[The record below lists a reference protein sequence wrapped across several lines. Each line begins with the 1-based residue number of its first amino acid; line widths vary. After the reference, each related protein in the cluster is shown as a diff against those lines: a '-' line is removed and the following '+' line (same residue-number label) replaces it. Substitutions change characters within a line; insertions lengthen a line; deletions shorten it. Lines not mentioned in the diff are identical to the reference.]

1 MTQAYETKLPRVILW
16 HMFYY
21 TYTWWNE
28 GEGWVTVVPR
38 DISQLDV
45 DVGRV
50 RFREMDYVNWI
61 RTS

>member
-38 DISQLDV
+38 DIS
-45 DVGRV
+45 
-50 RFREMDYVNWI
+50 
-61 RTS
+61 